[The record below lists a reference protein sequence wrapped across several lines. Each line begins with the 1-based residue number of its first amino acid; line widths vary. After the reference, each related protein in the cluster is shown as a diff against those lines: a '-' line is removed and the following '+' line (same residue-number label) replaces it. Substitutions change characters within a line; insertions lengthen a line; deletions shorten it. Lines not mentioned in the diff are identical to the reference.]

1 MTRSMTAFA
10 RQTTQFEWG
19 SLSWEIRSV
28 NHRYLEPHFRLPDT
42 LRELEFPLRELLRKK
57 LNRGKLECGLRYQLN
72 EGKAASFSVN
82 QQVCDQLQSAVK
94 YVQTRFYDTAL
105 PDPLGILQWPGVLQQ
120 QDLDMKQIQADALGA
135 FDDVL
140 KELITGRERE
150 GEELKVFIERRLQ
163 AVSHEAE
170 NVAAL
175 MPVILERQ
183 KQRIIQRLED
193 AGVDLEPGRLE
204 QEMVL
209 IAQKSDVEEE
219 LDRLKVHIAEV
230 ARVLKAGGPIGRRL
244 DFLMQELNRESNT
257 LGSKSVNAGTT
268 QIAVNLKVLIE
279 QMREQIQNIE

>member
-10 RQTTQFEWG
+10 RQTAQFEWG

-28 NHRYLEPHFRLPDT
+28 NHRYLEPHFRLPEA
-42 LRELEFPLRELLRKK
+42 LRELEFPLRERLRKQ
-57 LNRGKLECGLRYQLN
+57 LNRGKIECGLRYQLN
-72 EGKAASFSVN
+72 EGKEASFEVN
-82 QQVCDQLQSAVK
+82 KQVCDQLQSAVK
-94 YVQTRFYDTAL
+94 YVQSSFFDTAL

-120 QDLDMKQIQADALGA
+120 QELDIKQIQADSLAA
-135 FDDVL
+135 FDEALLDM
-140 KELITGRERE
+140 IAGRERE
-150 GEELKVFIERRLQ
+150 GNELRTFIEQRLQ
-163 AVSHEAE
+163 SVSEEAGK
-170 NVAAL
+170 VAKL
-175 MPVILERQ
+175 MPTILERQ
-183 KQRIIQRLED
+183 RQRIIQRLED
-193 AGVDLEPGRLE
+193 AGVVLEPGRLE

-219 LDRLKVHIAEV
+219 LDRLQVHIAEV
-230 ARVLKAGGPIGRRL
+230 ARVLKDGGPIGRRL